1 MMSRPSSLARVCAG
15 ASALASC
22 QEGSRFTSS
31 PTPTPTP
38 TPTPPPT
45 GATLN
50 VEPCL
55 TQMVRPGVTVAILF
69 IPDTLKLDFSQPSL
83 FPNGRALPDPVID
96 YTLAALF
103 LDLTVHPITTLHRIP
118 LGPPANDRP
127 FRSPFPSLPPPQGH
141 PPPAQGL
148 ARPFDS
154 PTHPAP

>member
-1 MMSRPSSLARVCAG
+1 MMSRPSTLALVFAG
-15 ASALASC
+15 AIALASC
-22 QEGSRFTSS
+22 QEGSSFTSA

-45 GATLN
+45 GATFN

-69 IPDTLKLDFSQPSL
+69 IPDTLKLDFSQPSP

-103 LDLTVHPITTLHRIP
+103 LDLTVHPIPTLHSIP
-118 LGPPANDRP
+118 
-127 FRSPFPSLPPPQGH
+127 RSEEHTSEIQSIMRKSHYVFCLKK
-141 PPPAQGL
+141 
-148 ARPFDS
+148 
-154 PTHPAP
+154 